1 MDILAVTSLIVAL
14 STAIGYILH
23 QLHLRN
29 CECLCIKSDCT
40 KRLDEPDTPPF
51 IHPVLDALLA
61 SHPLLTVEELQTDTK
76 ETEKSPIL
84 KRKVERIF

>member
-1 MDILAVTSLIVAL
+1 MDFLAVTSLIVAL

-51 IHPVLDALLA
+51 ISPVLLA
-61 SHPLLTVEELQTDTK
+61 SVPLPTVEELQTDTK

>member
-1 MDILAVTSLIVAL
+1 MDILAVTSFIVAL

-40 KRLDEPDTPPF
+40 KKLDEPATPPF
-51 IHPVLDALLA
+51 VPPVLDVLL
-61 SHPLLTVEELQTDTK
+61 SSLPTVEESQTDTK

-84 KRKVERIF
+84 KRKEERIFH